1 MPSTLCPLSRCLTRG
16 VRLRRPYHQL
26 STQLRHQCAWA
37 QGEAHLSFQGGI
49 CFQAGTWLPA
59 TCL

>member
-16 VRLRRPYHQL
+16 AQLRRRYHQL

-37 QGEAHLSFQGGI
+37 QGEAHLSF
-49 CFQAGTWLPA
+49 
-59 TCL
+59 